1 MLITIISL
9 KMPLHSDITSKTEKD
24 KFISTMS
31 ISMFFIVVCAI
42 GFVILKV
49 RKFENIYYQIFFI
62 VIMLSLFILEIA
74 NIGTNIFKN
83 LEDDTGTTEDKV
95 FRLINPKFNASI
107 ALILLFS
114 TFCLL
119 CAIHT
124 GVYSFKFNNF
134 WYYLLLLLFM
144 SCLFLFILMSSLDL
158 NFKGDEADKKME
170 NKLKSIV
177 DIFLTFKWFAF
188 FIPLIIYIS
197 NILLNKEEFKKN
209 DIEKSFIKSLVLY
222 YALLFLV
229 FLFYVYFMNKEST
242 VGILSLQYFQ
252 LYNFT
257 SEKYYEKEKLSK
269 ESDNYF
275 KSLNIS
281 NFIFVLFIIF
291 LIIIFSLIYKNRD
304 ESTNTLILTIGMFI
318 IASYTTGL
326 VYLIYNTLFPI
337 QQLSFDYKKQLIDIN
352 NEISSHIRTTTKEHT
367 IDKNKIFNFNL
378 FSKWSDVTDFKE
390 KLNKKNG
397 SKDKTKTEKLAIIK
411 DEFRKIAPKGQN
423 YDNYVDQ
430 SKDQKEYE
438 EYILNIFDAT
448 TDEKPFNIL
457 NTYTIE
463 QYIQEIFKEIK
474 PVIEPVLKAQ
484 TPVLTANTTAEIK
497 ALYDFLKNDTI
508 KKANQTDKD
517 ILKDILTKPY
527 TDVSSKL
534 TPDTLTYIK
543 NSTST
548 STDYNDAISKINKNI
563 NVIFIKP
570 TKTQQET
577 NIINNIIPTLMN
589 MMLSKTYEELKLEIY
604 TKLIIEV
611 PKNLNELTDN
621 NGIQY
626 FTDSTKLEIPV
637 SNNLEYIIKKNYK
650 YVTGMDGEIQ
660 KYQYKFNKYTDSE
673 LNGLYWIKIPNMI
686 PNANGFKI
694 GENIYRSDTVD
705 KKYNIIT
712 VEDKDKD
719 KDKDKD
725 RKFYFYTLYKD
736 QNTNTTEIHKPDIY
750 IKLNTLTTDENESIS
765 DDQTTKGLNT
775 LDNVFETITINKDHK
790 IYRMKDHF
798 FNKIKKDFKDTTKKD
813 DIHFFTLA
821 PYGGGLNLFVSYNII
836 DTDITTTNSDGNDE
850 IKTFKAIKE
859 TINAIVKE
867 PIFYTIGYDYNN
879 YKEKENTNQI
889 LLKDKLYTLPA
900 KYYACSY
907 LNYHPKSDDSM
918 NTMKFKNYI
927 DEKEYDLYNP
937 VKDNIV
943 AKIEKSYNKIVE
955 ITKKELNP
963 EKFYFLLIFLVILS
977 IIILMYLFTL
987 IKYYFLEDL
996 YSPQMVV
1003 LGILAVFLTVFIFGE
1018 VIFSRI
1024 K

>member
-1 MLITIISL
+1 MKTIIIVIILLIFLNLFITTYFYFTSLITANTNRSNCGAGGLTEAESLRHIFLQDNGNDKTRDIYIIIVAIFAIYILAEMFKIVDMSDLNIDDMKIDDSGDNTIFFKKLASYSPFIVFIGMLITIISL

-31 ISMFFIVVCAI
+31 ISMFFIVLCAI
-42 GFVILKV
+42 VFVILKV
-49 RKFENIYYQIFFI
+49 LKSENIYYQIFFI

-83 LEDDTGTTEDKV
+83 LEDDNEV

-158 NFKGDEADKKME
+158 NFKGDEALE

-188 FIPLIIYIS
+188 FIPLIIYSS
-197 NILLNKEEFKKN
+197 NIWLNKEEFKKN

-304 ESTNTLILTIGMFI
+304 KSTNTLILTIGMFI

-352 NEISSHIRTTTKEHT
+352 EKISSHIRTTTKEHT
-367 IDKNKIFNFNL
+367 IDKEKIFNFNL
-378 FSKWSDVTDFKE
+378 FSKWSDVTAFKDN
-390 KLNKKNG
+390 LYKKNG

-438 EYILNIFDAT
+438 EYILNIFNS
-448 TDEKPFNIL
+448 NIYS
-457 NTYTIE
+457 N
-463 QYIQEIFKEIK
+463 
-474 PVIEPVLKAQ
+474 
-484 TPVLTANTTAEIK
+484 
-497 ALYDFLKNDTI
+497 
-508 KKANQTDKD
+508 
-517 ILKDILTKPY
+517 
-527 TDVSSKL
+527 
-534 TPDTLTYIK
+534 
-543 NSTST
+543 
-548 STDYNDAISKINKNI
+548 ISKFNSDSN
-563 NVIFIKP
+563 
-570 TKTQQET
+570 
-577 NIINNIIPTLMN
+577 LD
-589 MMLSKTYEELKLEIY
+589 IY
-604 TKLIIEV
+604 KKLIIDV
-611 PKNLNELTDN
+611 PKDLKEITYSYSNYTCN
-621 NGIQY
+621 Y

-650 YVTGMDGEIQ
+650 YVTGQDGELQ
-660 KYQYKFNKYTDSE
+660 KYSINLSNTSS
-673 LNGLYWIKIPNMI
+673 
-686 PNANGFKI
+686 
-694 GENIYRSDTVD
+694 NIT
-705 KKYNIIT
+705 
-712 VEDKDKD
+712 
-719 KDKDKD
+719 
-725 RKFYFYTLYKD
+725 
-736 QNTNTTEIHKPDIY
+736 
-750 IKLNTLTTDENESIS
+750 
-765 DDQTTKGLNT
+765 
-775 LDNVFETITINKDHK
+775 
-790 IYRMKDHF
+790 
-798 FNKIKKDFKDTTKKD
+798 
-813 DIHFFTLA
+813 
-821 PYGGGLNLFVSYNII
+821 
-836 DTDITTTNSDGNDE
+836 
-850 IKTFKAIKE
+850 
-859 TINAIVKE
+859 
-867 PIFYTIGYDYNN
+867 IFYTIGYDYNN
-879 YKEKENTNQI
+879 YNNLENGSNQVM
-889 LLKDKLYTLPA
+889 LADKLYTLPA

-927 DEKEYDLYNP
+927 DEKEYDLYSSTPN
-937 VKDNIV
+937 NIV
-943 AKIEKSYNKIVE
+943 TKIEKSYNKIVE

>member
-1 MLITIISL
+1 MVNKIQKKDINNLMSSNSHIKMEGGDFEDLNEKALEYMKTIIIVIILLIFLNLFITTYFYFTSLITANTNRSNCGAGGLTEAESLRHIFLQDNGNDKTRDIYIIIVAIFAIYILAEMFKIVDMSDLNIDDMKIDDSGDNTIFFKKLASYSPFIVFIGMLITIISL

-42 GFVILKV
+42 VFVILKV
-49 RKFENIYYQIFFI
+49 LKSENIYYQIFFI

-83 LEDDTGTTEDKV
+83 LEDDNEV
-95 FRLINPKFNASI
+95 FRLINPKFNASV
-107 ALILLFS
+107 AFILLFS

-124 GVYSFKFNNF
+124 GVYSFKLNNF

-158 NFKGDEADKKME
+158 NFKGDEALE

-188 FIPLIIYIS
+188 FIPLIIYSS
-197 NILLNKEEFKKN
+197 NIWLNKEEFKKN

-304 ESTNTLILTIGMFI
+304 KSTNTLILTIGMFI

-352 NEISSHIRTTTKEHT
+352 EKISSHIRTTTKEHT
-367 IDKNKIFNFNL
+367 IDKEKIFNFNL
-378 FSKWSDVTDFKE
+378 FSKWSDVTAFKDN
-390 KLNKKNG
+390 LYKKNG

-438 EYILNIFDAT
+438 EYILNIFNS
-448 TDEKPFNIL
+448 NIYS
-457 NTYTIE
+457 N
-463 QYIQEIFKEIK
+463 
-474 PVIEPVLKAQ
+474 
-484 TPVLTANTTAEIK
+484 
-497 ALYDFLKNDTI
+497 
-508 KKANQTDKD
+508 
-517 ILKDILTKPY
+517 
-527 TDVSSKL
+527 
-534 TPDTLTYIK
+534 
-543 NSTST
+543 
-548 STDYNDAISKINKNI
+548 ISKFNSDSN
-563 NVIFIKP
+563 
-570 TKTQQET
+570 
-577 NIINNIIPTLMN
+577 LD
-589 MMLSKTYEELKLEIY
+589 IY
-604 TKLIIEV
+604 KKLIIDV
-611 PKNLNELTDN
+611 PKDLKEITYSYSNYTCN
-621 NGIQY
+621 Y

-650 YVTGMDGEIQ
+650 YVTGQDGELQ
-660 KYQYKFNKYTDSE
+660 KYSINLSNTSS
-673 LNGLYWIKIPNMI
+673 
-686 PNANGFKI
+686 
-694 GENIYRSDTVD
+694 NIT
-705 KKYNIIT
+705 
-712 VEDKDKD
+712 
-719 KDKDKD
+719 
-725 RKFYFYTLYKD
+725 
-736 QNTNTTEIHKPDIY
+736 
-750 IKLNTLTTDENESIS
+750 
-765 DDQTTKGLNT
+765 
-775 LDNVFETITINKDHK
+775 
-790 IYRMKDHF
+790 
-798 FNKIKKDFKDTTKKD
+798 
-813 DIHFFTLA
+813 
-821 PYGGGLNLFVSYNII
+821 
-836 DTDITTTNSDGNDE
+836 
-850 IKTFKAIKE
+850 
-859 TINAIVKE
+859 
-867 PIFYTIGYDYNN
+867 IFYTIGYDYNN
-879 YKEKENTNQI
+879 YNNLENGSNQVM
-889 LLKDKLYTLPA
+889 LADKLYTLPA

-927 DEKEYDLYNP
+927 DEKEYDLYSSTPN
-937 VKDNIV
+937 NIV
-943 AKIEKSYNKIVE
+943 TKIEKSYNKIVE

>member
-1 MLITIISL
+1 MVNKIQKKDINNLMSSNSHIKMEGGDFEDLNEKALEYMKTIIIVIILLIFLNLFITTYFYFTSLITANTNRSNCGAGGLTEAESLRHIFLQDNGNDKTRDIYIIIVAIFAIYILAEMFKIVDMSDLNIDDMKIDDSGDNTIFFKKLASYSPFIVFIGMLITIISL

-31 ISMFFIVVCAI
+31 ISMFFIVLCAI
-42 GFVILKV
+42 VFVILKV
-49 RKFENIYYQIFFI
+49 LKSENIYYQIFFI

-83 LEDDTGTTEDKV
+83 LEDDNEV

-158 NFKGDEADKKME
+158 NFKGDEALE

-188 FIPLIIYIS
+188 FIPLIIYSS
-197 NILLNKEEFKKN
+197 NIWLNKEEFKKN

-304 ESTNTLILTIGMFI
+304 KSTNTLILTIGMFI

-352 NEISSHIRTTTKEHT
+352 EKISSHIRTTTKEHT
-367 IDKNKIFNFNL
+367 IDKEKIFNFNL
-378 FSKWSDVTDFKE
+378 FSKWSDVTAFKDN
-390 KLNKKNG
+390 LYKKNG

-438 EYILNIFDAT
+438 EYILNIFNS
-448 TDEKPFNIL
+448 NIYS
-457 NTYTIE
+457 N
-463 QYIQEIFKEIK
+463 
-474 PVIEPVLKAQ
+474 
-484 TPVLTANTTAEIK
+484 
-497 ALYDFLKNDTI
+497 
-508 KKANQTDKD
+508 
-517 ILKDILTKPY
+517 
-527 TDVSSKL
+527 
-534 TPDTLTYIK
+534 
-543 NSTST
+543 
-548 STDYNDAISKINKNI
+548 ISKFNSDSN
-563 NVIFIKP
+563 
-570 TKTQQET
+570 
-577 NIINNIIPTLMN
+577 LD
-589 MMLSKTYEELKLEIY
+589 IY
-604 TKLIIEV
+604 KKLIIDV
-611 PKNLNELTDN
+611 PKDLKEITYSYSNYTCN
-621 NGIQY
+621 Y

-650 YVTGMDGEIQ
+650 YVTGQDGELQ
-660 KYQYKFNKYTDSE
+660 KYSINLSNTSS
-673 LNGLYWIKIPNMI
+673 
-686 PNANGFKI
+686 
-694 GENIYRSDTVD
+694 NIT
-705 KKYNIIT
+705 
-712 VEDKDKD
+712 
-719 KDKDKD
+719 
-725 RKFYFYTLYKD
+725 
-736 QNTNTTEIHKPDIY
+736 
-750 IKLNTLTTDENESIS
+750 
-765 DDQTTKGLNT
+765 
-775 LDNVFETITINKDHK
+775 
-790 IYRMKDHF
+790 
-798 FNKIKKDFKDTTKKD
+798 
-813 DIHFFTLA
+813 
-821 PYGGGLNLFVSYNII
+821 
-836 DTDITTTNSDGNDE
+836 
-850 IKTFKAIKE
+850 
-859 TINAIVKE
+859 
-867 PIFYTIGYDYNN
+867 IFYTIGYDYNN
-879 YKEKENTNQI
+879 YNNLENGSNQVM
-889 LLKDKLYTLPA
+889 LADKLYTLPA

-927 DEKEYDLYNP
+927 DEKEYDLYSSTPN
-937 VKDNIV
+937 NIV
-943 AKIEKSYNKIVE
+943 TKIEKSYNKIVE